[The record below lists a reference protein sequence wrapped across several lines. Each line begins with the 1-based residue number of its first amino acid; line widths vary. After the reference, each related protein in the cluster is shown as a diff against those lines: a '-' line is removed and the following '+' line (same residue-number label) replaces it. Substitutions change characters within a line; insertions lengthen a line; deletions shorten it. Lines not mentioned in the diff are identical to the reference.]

1 MFERFTGPARQAVVE
16 AQNQARVLGQA
27 EVRAEHL
34 LLGILA
40 DREGVPARVL
50 ADLGL
55 QHQAL
60 VREVAL
66 LGAADADALRTI
78 GIDLAA
84 VRRHVEATFG
94 PGALDRP
101 AARRGR
107 PLGRRVRGGGHVP
120 FTRAAKRALEQS
132 LRQALDLRHN
142 FIGAEHL
149 LLGLLAADDD
159 PAGQTLQR
167 LGIDPAT
174 VRTQVRAA
182 LRRAA

>member
-1 MFERFTGPARQAVVE
+1 MFERFTGPARRAVVE
-16 AQNQARVLGQA
+16 AQNQARVLGHA

-40 DREGVPARVL
+40 DREGVPTRL
-50 ADLGL
+50 LDELGL
-55 QHQAL
+55 QHEAL
-60 VREVAL
+60 VREVAV
-66 LGAADADALRTI
+66 LGAADADALQTI

-84 VRRHVEATFG
+84 VRRQVEATFG

-101 AARRGR
+101 IARRSRLLGR
-107 PLGRRVRGGGHVP
+107 PARGGGHIP

-132 LRQALDLRHN
+132 LRQALDLGSN
-142 FIGAEHL
+142 VIGAEHV
-149 LLGLLAADDD
+149 LLGLLAADEDST
-159 PAGQTLQR
+159 ARTLQR

-174 VRTQVRAA
+174 VRTRVRAA